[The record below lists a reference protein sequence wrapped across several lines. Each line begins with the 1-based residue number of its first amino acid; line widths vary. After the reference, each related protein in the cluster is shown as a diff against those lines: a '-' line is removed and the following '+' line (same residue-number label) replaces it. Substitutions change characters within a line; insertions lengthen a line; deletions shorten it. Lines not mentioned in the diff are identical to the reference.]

1 MFSWKSFLST
11 LEKPILGIVNVTP
24 DSFFGDGVLDS
35 TKILNDRFSLAKEM
49 NIEFLDIGCISTKP
63 NFEILKKEEELK
75 RFEFFLKNMEKNFK
89 FSIDSSNLEVITKAL
104 DAGFSVINDVSGFYN
119 EKIISKAI
127 QSKCGLIIVH
137 RHPSSK
143 NLHEKMEYKDVVK
156 EVNLQLNK
164 QVYKLINLGIH
175 ESQIAIDPGLGFG
188 KNIEDSARLLLK
200 IEHLAGELPIV
211 VGYSN
216 KRFLDLISL
225 SKEALLDHCYNS
237 GVSLVRLHID
247 K

>member
-1 MFSWKSFLST
+1 MFSWKSFLSE
-11 LEKPILGIVNVTP
+11 LENPILGIINITP
-24 DSFFGDGVLDS
+24 DSFFGDGVLGS
-35 TKILNDRFSLAKEM
+35 TKLLNDRFSLAKEM
-49 NIEFLDIGCISTKP
+49 NIGFLDIGCISTKP
-63 NFEILKKEEELK
+63 NFEILKNQEELR
-75 RFEFFLKNMEKNFK
+75 RFEFFLKNMKKNFK
-89 FSIDSSNLEVITKAL
+89 FSIDSNNLEVISKAL
-104 DAGFSVINDVSGFYN
+104 DAGFSVINDVYGLNN

-127 QSKCGLIIVH
+127 QSKCGIIVVH

-143 NLHEKMEYKDVVK
+143 NLHDKMEYKDVVK
-156 EVNLQLNK
+156 EVNLQLNN
-164 QVYKLINLGIH
+164 QVSKLINLGIN

-188 KNIEDSARLLLK
+188 KNIEDSARLLLN
-200 IEHLAGELPIV
+200 IEDLAGELPIV

-225 SKEALLDHCYNS
+225 TNESLLKLCYNS

>member
-1 MFSWKSFLST
+1 MFSWKSFLSD
-11 LEKPILGIVNVTP
+11 LENPILGIINITP
-24 DSFFGDGVLDS
+24 DSFFGDGVLGS
-35 TKILNDRFSLAKEM
+35 TKLLNDKFSLAKEM
-49 NIEFLDIGCISTKP
+49 NIGFLDIGCISTKP
-63 NFEILKKEEELK
+63 NFKNLKKQEELK
-75 RFEFFLKNMEKNFK
+75 RFEFFLKNMRKNFK
-89 FSIDSSNLEVITKAL
+89 FSIDSNNLEVISKAL
-104 DAGFSVINDVSGFYN
+104 DAGFSVINDVYGLNN

-127 QSKCGLIIVH
+127 QSKCGIIVVH

-156 EVNLQLNK
+156 EVNAQLNN
-164 QVYKLINLGIH
+164 QVSKLINLGIN

-188 KNIEDSARLLLK
+188 KNIEDSAKLLLNIK
-200 IEHLAGELPIV
+200 DLAGELPTV

-225 SKEALLDHCYNS
+225 TKESLLKLCYNS